1 MSQRPHAP
9 EVTPRRARSLAG
21 SHRREESS
29 MSARSSWYTSD
40 AERTLARWVG
50 ITLAAMLAIV
60 ALASRVPAAVSIG
73 NWMQTSPDD
82 LTAFTTVSADDTVAS
97 IVLPFTFTIDGV
109 GYTTLALSSNG
120 WIEFGGN
127 TYDGGVGGEST
138 SDPGN
143 HCLPT
148 ADHTNPFLAM
158 YWDDLVP
165 FSTAIR
171 YRTIGFAPQRKF
183 VADYQVDLLDGVE
196 GQDDLRF
203 QVTLH
208 ERLNLITVRYRDTQ
222 NGANGQQA
230 TIGFQGAGGA
240 SATTVQPLT
249 CNGKILDDNRPD
261 EGWSL
266 DLNHPGDPVLSAHMA
281 HSPDDLPE
289 SFLTLDAAAGGAGA
303 APRSLGFGV
312 TIDGVTYNS
321 VVLTTRGLVRFTT
334 GGAADIPSATN
345 SALPTSNPS
354 PTLYYYWDDLHTER
368 DHIRY
373 GSVGQAPNRTFI
385 IDFEQRRASA
395 PTDQL
400 SGQVQIHERSGLIN
414 VKYRGPS
421 LANGASATIGFQGAG
436 GSAAAVHPLTFNGK
450 ILDDN
455 RPDQGWSV
463 HPRAQGGVVVH
474 ANLAHS
480 PDDLGGFATLP
491 GFGTAGVT
499 LPFPV
504 VIEGV
509 SYTTATIASN
519 GNLQFGTLAGSNTD
533 SPGRLPSG
541 TFPNPTVFF
550 YASGLV
556 LERNAIRYG
565 TVGTSP
571 HRTFLVDFEAEAG
584 IPGPE
589 LSGQVQVHEGTSLI
603 NVLYREPLGAAGQ
616 NGTIGFQTAGGASAN
631 GYELGHLTRVLDDNR
646 PIAGWSI
653 AQLPECG
660 DGVVAFSE
668 LCDDGAANGTNAS
681 CCSTLCRS
689 RPSGAPCASDGNAC
703 TGDVC
708 DGATAVCQ
716 HFPIDAPCN
725 DGLYCNGTDRC
736 SAGACAIHQN
746 PPCAGADGDGNC
758 AESCN
763 EATDGCTA
771 PDPDGSAC
779 SDGLFCTGADTCTG
793 GTCGGHTGDPCAGP
807 DGDADCAES
816 CDETADACTGP
827 DADGAACSDGVF
839 CNGTESCSAGTCTG
853 STGDPCA
860 GPDGDEN
867 CAESCNE
874 DHDHCSGA
882 DPDGTLCRPS
892 TGECD
897 PAENCANG
905 YCLGDRKARPGTT
918 CTADADP
925 CTLDACD
932 GAGACEASAA
942 ADADADGECDGTDPC
957 TNVAGGR
964 TVLSP
969 PRSKL
974 TLKKVNTQT
983 VPGDDTVTLAG
994 TFELPA
1000 DKTFADLEPHV
1011 DGARLVIE
1019 GHDGTARVDVV
1030 LAGGLYAGKG
1040 TRGWKASGSGK
1051 AWSYADKTGAPIDGI
1066 VKMTISDAGKPSPS
1080 KRVKLS
1086 ISGKEGIYPVA
1097 EADTPLGAIVVL
1109 GNQTAAAA
1117 GLCTEISYLPDE
1129 CRLNGSGSAITCQR

>member
-1 MSQRPHAP
+1 MSQVMM
-9 EVTPRRARSLAG
+9 E
-21 SHRREESS
+21 RREYGYSS
-29 MSARSSWYTSD
+29 NPYRNRSRPARVRRWRRVFGLT
-40 AERTLARWVG
+40 AAFLVTL
-50 ITLAAMLAIV
+50 V
-60 ALASRVPAAVSIG
+60 AGRAPAAVSIG

-82 LTAFTTVSADDTVAS
+82 LTSFTTVSADDTVANV
-97 IVLPFTFTIDGV
+97 VLPFTFTVDGV
-109 GYTTLALSSNG
+109 GYTSLALSSNG
-120 WIEFGGN
+120 WLELGGN
-127 TYDGGVGGEST
+127 TYGGGLGGEST
-138 SDPGN
+138 SDPSN

-183 VADYQVDLLDGVE
+183 VADYQVDLSDGVE

-208 ERLNLITVRYRDTQ
+208 EHLNLITVRYRDTQ
-222 NGANGQQA
+222 NGANGQEA

-240 SATTVQPLT
+240 AATTVQPLT

-266 DLNHPGDPVLSAHMA
+266 DLNHAGDPVLSAHLA
-281 HSPDDLPE
+281 HSPDDLPAT
-289 SFLTLDAAAGGAGA
+289 FLTLDAEAGGAGA
-303 APRSLGFGV
+303 VPRSLGFGV
-312 TIDGVTYNS
+312 TIDGVTYNN
-321 VVLTTRGLVRFTT
+321 VVITTLGLVRFTT
-334 GGAADIPSATN
+334 GGGASIPSSTN
-345 SALPTSNPS
+345 TALPTTNAS

-368 DHIRY
+368 EHIRY

-395 PTDQL
+395 PTEQL
-400 SGQVQIHERSGLIN
+400 SGQVQIHETSGLVN
-414 VKYRGPS
+414 VKYRGPTV
-421 LANGASATIGFQGAG
+421 ATGTSATIGFQGAG
-436 GSAAAVHPLTFNGK
+436 GGAAAVHPLTFNGK

-519 GNLQFGTLAGSNTD
+519 GNLQFGTLSGSNTD

-571 HRTFLVDFEAEAG
+571 HRTFIVDFEAEVG
-584 IPGPE
+584 SPGPE

-616 NGTIGFQTAGGASAN
+616 NGTIGFQTAGGASAS

-653 AQLPECG
+653 AQLPDCG
-660 DGVVAFSE
+660 DGIVAATEF
-668 LCDDGAANGTNAS
+668 CDAGAGNGTNAS
-681 CCSTLCRS
+681 CCSSLCRARS
-689 RPSGAPCASDGNAC
+689 SGSPCTSDGNVC

-708 DGATAVCQ
+708 DGTTPVCQ
-716 HFPIDAPCN
+716 HVPLDAPCN
-725 DGLYCNGTDRC
+725 DGLFCNGTDRC
-736 SAGACAIHQN
+736 SAGACTLH
-746 PPCAGADGDGNC
+746 
-758 AESCN
+758 S
-763 EATDGCTA
+763 
-771 PDPDGSAC
+771 
-779 SDGLFCTGADTCTG
+779 
-793 GTCGGHTGDPCAGP
+793 GDPCAGP
-807 DGDADCAES
+807 DGDANCAESCDEGANTCAAMDPNGSACSDGRFCNGADTCLGGACVVHGGDPCPGVDGDGDCAES
-816 CDETADACTGP
+816 CDETGDTCAGTDPDGSACT
-827 DADGAACSDGVF
+827 DGLF
-839 CNGTESCSAGTCTG
+839 CTGTESCSAGTCGG

-860 GPDGDEN
+860 GADGDTD

-874 DHDHCSGA
+874 DGDACTA
-882 DPDGTLCRPS
+882 PDVDGTLCRAAA
-892 TGECD
+892 GECD
-897 PAENCANG
+897 LAERCAAGACPADDVA
-905 YCLGDRKARPGTT
+905 PSGTT
-918 CTADADP
+918 CTADADF
-925 CTLDACD
+925 CTLDTCD
-932 GAGACEASAA
+932 GGGACTASEP
-942 ADADADGECDGTDPC
+942 ADTDADGECDGIDPC

-964 TVLSP
+964 AFLSP

-974 TLKKVNTQT
+974 TLKKVRTQT
-983 VPGDDTVTLAG
+983 VPGDDTMTLAG

-1000 DKTFADLEPHV
+1000 DKTFADLQP
-1011 DGARLVIE
+1011 DLRGARLILE
-1019 GHDGTARVDVV
+1019 GDDGGAIVD
-1030 LAGGLYAGKG
+1030 LEIPGGLYAGKG
-1040 TRGWKASGSGK
+1040 SRGWKPSGSGK
-1051 AWSYADKTGAPIDGI
+1051 SWTYIDKTGAPIGGI
-1066 VKMTISDAGKPSPS
+1066 VKVAFSDAGKPSPS
-1080 KRVKLS
+1080 SRVKLS
-1086 ISGKEGIYPVA
+1086 ISGKESTYPVL
-1097 EADTPLGAIVVL
+1097 EADMRLGAIVVL
-1109 GNQTAAAA
+1109 GNQTDAAA
-1117 GLCTEISYLPDE
+1117 GLCTETSYLPDE
-1129 CRLNGSGSAITCQR
+1129 CMLNGSGNAITCQR